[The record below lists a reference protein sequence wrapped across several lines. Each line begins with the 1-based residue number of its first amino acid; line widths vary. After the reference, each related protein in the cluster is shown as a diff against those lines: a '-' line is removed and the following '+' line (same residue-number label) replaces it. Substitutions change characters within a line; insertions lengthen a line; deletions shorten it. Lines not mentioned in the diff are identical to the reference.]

1 MIPRPPRSTRTDTL
15 CPYTTLFRSKSDTVR
30 NHELGIKGRAGRISY
45 NANVFYVDWDDP
57 QVNTSTTFWGFFA
70 VQNANKASTRGV
82 ELELAGSAG
91 EGFTYSLG
99 YTYTDAQL
107 EADAVAVDGAYLY
120 GYKGD
125 PLPGVPEHRFNAAG
139 SYGIPVGSGLLT
151 LRADAYYQSESERSE
166 EHTSEL
172 QSLMRSSYAVF

>member
-1 MIPRPPRSTRTDTL
+1 MSTHSFPTR
-15 CPYTTLFRSKSDTVR
+15 RAV
-30 NHELGIKGRAGRISY
+30 EL
-45 NANVFYVDWDDP
+45 NP
-57 QVNTSTTFWGFFA
+57 TPFWSLFA
-70 VQNANKASTRGV
+70 VQNANKARTRGV
-82 ELELAGSAG
+82 GLGLAGSAG

-151 LRADAYYQSESERSE
+151 LRADAYYQSESENALRSE

-172 QSLMRSSYAVF
+172 QSLMPISYAV